1 MKKPTRIHLQ
11 SQISGLQILLW
22 TIFVIAI
29 GVLFFKTNTS
39 LENYIA
45 LAGLVA
51 LGLVKYLFDPKS
63 PSPYVSDILVYDK
76 FLELIYKVKGR
87 TVSKTRIKKSDIT
100 KFSAEIKISE
110 SSDKL
115 TDCNI
120 KVTISLQNKN
130 PIFFPIKTNQLSL
143 DCWKVHQRAIN
154 LVKNSKYLPNFSYEV
169 IGSEYA
175 AKELKK
181 YANTGKGFTCA
192 EQFTEGYKTSS
203 TAGKVR
209 SIVGIAVII
218 SVIAMFLYFVIA
230 INFLSR

>member
-51 LGLVKYLFDPKS
+51 LGLVKNLFDPK
-63 PSPYVSDILVYDK
+63 SPYVSDILVYDK

-115 TDCNI
+115 TDCNV

-130 PIFFPIKTNQLSL
+130 PIFFPIKANQLSL
-143 DCWKVHQRAIN
+143 DGWKVHQNAIN

-181 YANTGKGFTCA
+181 CANTGKGFTCA

>member
-29 GVLFFKTNTS
+29 GVLFFKTNTR

-51 LGLVKYLFDPKS
+51 LGLVKYLFAPKS
-63 PSPYVSDILVYDK
+63 PYISDILVYDK

-110 SSDKL
+110 SSDRL

-143 DCWKVHQRAIN
+143 DGWKVHQKAIN

-169 IGSEYA
+169 TGSEYA

-209 SIVGIAVII
+209 AIVGIAVII
-218 SVIAMFLYFVIA
+218 GVIAMFLYFVIA

>member
-29 GVLFFKTNTS
+29 GVLFFKTNTR

-63 PSPYVSDILVYDK
+63 PYVSDILVYDK
-76 FLELIYKVKGR
+76 VLELIYKIKGR

-110 SSDKL
+110 SSDRL

-120 KVTISLQNKN
+120 KVAISLQNKN

-143 DCWKVHQRAIN
+143 DGWKVHQKAIN

-181 YANTGKGFTCA
+181 YANTGKGFTFA

>member
-29 GVLFFKTNTS
+29 GVLFFKTNTR

-63 PSPYVSDILVYDK
+63 PYVSDILVYDK
-76 FLELIYKVKGR
+76 FLELIYKVKGC

-110 SSDKL
+110 SSDRL

-143 DCWKVHQRAIN
+143 DGWKVHQKAIN

-169 IGSEYA
+169 TGSEYA

-209 SIVGIAVII
+209 AIVGIAVII
-218 SVIAMFLYFVIA
+218 GVIAMFLYFVIA